1 MQHGKR
7 SASRFMADIR
17 AWGYAVSGLDEVLLM
32 GRTEA
37 PQEYIAVGGEVN
49 WDAPQGCMLHILQR
63 RKLQVLPGHSG

>member
-1 MQHGKR
+1 
-7 SASRFMADIR
+7 
-17 AWGYAVSGLDEVLLM
+17 M